1 MILAPP
7 LSGSIGSPPLTL
19 CLATSAPSSTA
30 STGAQVHII
39 DPERAEVAARPSGQ
53 IARAGER
60 AAYPSTAEG
69 PGTGTLA
76 PFAVSI
82 RRPERQGA

>member
-1 MILAPP
+1 VRAN
-7 LSGSIGSPPLTL
+7 GSQG
-19 CLATSAPSSTA
+19 
-30 STGAQVHII
+30 QVI
-39 DPERAEVAARPSGQ
+39 DPERAEVPARPAGQ
-53 IARAGER
+53 IAWAGER
-60 AAYPSTAEG
+60 AIHPYTVEG

>member
-1 MILAPP
+1 MFL
-7 LSGSIGSPPLTL
+7 
-19 CLATSAPSSTA
+19 
-30 STGAQVHII
+30 
-39 DPERAEVAARPSGQ
+39 ARPAGQ

-60 AAYPSTAEG
+60 VVYPYTAEG